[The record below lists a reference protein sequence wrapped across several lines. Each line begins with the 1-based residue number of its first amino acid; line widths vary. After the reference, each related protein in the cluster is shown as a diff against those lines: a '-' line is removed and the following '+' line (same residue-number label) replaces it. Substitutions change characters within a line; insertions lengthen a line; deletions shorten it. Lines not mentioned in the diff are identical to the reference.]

1 MTEEETSESM
11 DQENCS
17 VEKFQKILLDVWREA
32 CRHIVI
38 GESAVTFFGMFR
50 AQMPASG
57 VVIHWLDGEHQRV
70 SVAAAVPESAAEITT
85 VTELSERHFRQL
97 ISWVRRGEVSRMDS
111 RLRKGLPIA
120 PLLASPTND
129 APLLIVPLA
138 GPNGTLGLLTLI
150 PDEGARFTERHEDL
164 LRALQEPLGVALE
177 NDRRVHELAVLRE
190 AAEADRRTLLTRLGR
205 QEMVDTLIGA
215 DTGLKTVMDRVRQC
229 SRSTVPVLILGET
242 GTGKEVIAREIHQGS
257 GRSNGPFI
265 RVNCGAIPPE
275 LIDSQLFGHEKG
287 SFTGAVEARQGWF
300 ERADGGTL
308 FLDEIGELPQDAQV
322 RFLRVLQDGFVER
335 VGSHKVIQVD
345 VRVVAA
351 THRNLAEMVTGGQF
365 REDLWYRI
373 AVFPILIPPL
383 RDRPDDIPALV
394 DHFVRKA
401 ATRFGVAVVQ
411 ATESDI
417 RLMQTYDWPG
427 NIRELG
433 AVIDRAVILG
443 EGHGLE
449 VEAAMGIGQPMTS
462 ERRSPRRSEH
472 EHPVPAA
479 GAREFQREDLPHL
492 QSLEDAMRRQIET
505 ALEATRGR
513 IEGNNGTAALL
524 RINPHTLRARMRKL
538 GIDWA
543 RFRIPRIER

>member
-1 MTEEETSESM
+1 MNSER
-11 DQENCS
+11 
-17 VEKFQKILLDVWREA
+17 FQDLLLEVWREA
-32 CRHIVI
+32 CRHIEI
-38 GESAVTFFGMFR
+38 GKSADTFFRMLR
-50 AQMPASG
+50 DLVPVAG
-57 VVIHWLDGEHQRV
+57 VVIHWLDPDNLRV
-70 SVAAAVPESAAEITT
+70 SVAAVVPAGLRFSKTGAYD
-85 VTELSERHFRQL
+85 ELPEKQFRQL
-97 ISWVRRGEVSRMDS
+97 TSWIQSGELVRVDS
-111 RLRKGLPIA
+111 GQKKQPPLASLQQIADEFPGLLVA
-120 PLLASPTND
+120 PLC
-129 APLLIVPLA
+129 
-138 GPNGTLGLLTLI
+138 GPNGTLGLFTLI
-150 PDEGARFTERHEDL
+150 PEKGSRLSEKHQDL
-164 LRALQEPLGVALE
+164 LMAIQEPLAVALE
-177 NDRRVHELAVLRE
+177 NDRRLHELAVLRE

-205 QEMVDTLIGA
+205 QEMGDVVIGV
-215 DTGLKTVMDRVRQC
+215 DTGLSVVLERVRQC
-229 SRSTVPVLILGET
+229 SRSLVPVLILGET
-242 GTGKEVIAREIHQGS
+242 GTGKEVIAREIHNGS

-308 FLDEIGELPQDAQV
+308 FLDEIGELPPDAQV

-335 VGSHKVIQVD
+335 VGSHSVTHVD

-351 THRNLAEMVTGGQF
+351 THRNLAEMVTERTF

-383 RDRPDDIPALV
+383 RDRLDDIPALV

-401 ATRFGVAVVQ
+401 ATRFGLAAVQ
-411 ATESDI
+411 ATQADV
-417 RLMQTYDWPG
+417 RLLQQYDWPG

-443 EGHGLE
+443 EGRSLE
-449 VEAAMGIGQPMTS
+449 IEAAMGSPQSAST
-462 ERRSPRRSEH
+462 ERRVYSGITDVSGLNAQNLQNGSV
-472 EHPVPAA
+472 PVA
-479 GAREFQREDLPHL
+479 GPNGPGLV
-492 QSLEDAMRRQIET
+492 SLDEAMRRQIES

-513 IEGNNGTAALL
+513 IEGTNGTAALL

-543 RFRIPRIER
+543 KFRLPRIE